1 MRYQKKIPFFNTK
14 SGSKIVLLC
23 NLTIRCLFK
32 SIGVGNFDSDL
43 IEQLLAFCN
52 IKPVCNLVECNY
64 LIQQPELLDSV
75 RENNLVLMTVRALR
89 TYFQWTACPWKRCLI
104 FRALISA
111 DIVHKENIP
120 DIIKDIAAI
129 NKKNEKHV
137 MTRFLCQ
144 RGIQGKKS
152 THSSSIHP

>member
-89 TYFQWTACPWKRCLI
+89 TYFQ
-104 FRALISA
+104 
-111 DIVHKENIP
+111 
-120 DIIKDIAAI
+120 
-129 NKKNEKHV
+129 
-137 MTRFLCQ
+137 
-144 RGIQGKKS
+144 
-152 THSSSIHP
+152 